1 MPCDP
6 NLVKSWPPILRPS
19 FHHSTSIGK
28 SPSVT
33 VQITRNL
40 FPRVKFL
47 GKANLSTK
55 GDTVQQNKNKHVKVV
70 VVQCKETITVRS
82 SPCARPGGWICLA
95 KGIPRL
101 REFSTYYAAP
111 LKEIFK
117 QRPLF
122 WFWLWCGI
130 FIWKITQSGY
140 SIWGLCYESA
150 SPAVNSQDWTLL

>member
-1 MPCDP
+1 MYGQKCWKISISHF
-6 NLVKSWPPILRPS
+6 LKVKKKSKSYLQYLQPINCPFVS
-19 FHHSTSIGK
+19 FYQHI
-28 SPSVT
+28 
-33 VQITRNL
+33 L
-40 FPRVKFL
+40 Y
-47 GKANLSTK
+47 
-55 GDTVQQNKNKHVKVV
+55 
-70 VVQCKETITVRS
+70 KETITVRS
-82 SPCARPGGWICLA
+82 SPRARPGGWICLA